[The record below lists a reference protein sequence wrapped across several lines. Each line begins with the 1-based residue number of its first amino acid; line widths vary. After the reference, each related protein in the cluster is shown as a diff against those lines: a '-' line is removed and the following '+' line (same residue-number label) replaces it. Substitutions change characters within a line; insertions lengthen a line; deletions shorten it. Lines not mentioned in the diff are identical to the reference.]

1 MEIYPVTKVM
11 NKFLPKNKGVMLI
24 EIVVAVGIIG
34 LVLIGVSDLMTRSV
48 GVVSFQKQKKEALM
62 IITKKLNDYKTERDT
77 NPDNFYTTVESST
90 IDPCVIDKPYK
101 CLVTVD
107 KTVDAVKISITAQ
120 WQDGGRPYE
129 TSLSQSLSRTVK

>member
-1 MEIYPVTKVM
+1 
-11 NKFLPKNKGVMLI
+11 MLI

>member
-1 MEIYPVTKVM
+1 MQ
-11 NKFLPKNKGVMLI
+11 KNKGVMLI

-48 GVVSFQKQKKEALM
+48 SVVTFQKQKKEALT
-62 IITKKLNDYKTERDT
+62 IITKKLNDYKAARDT
-77 NPDNFYTTVESST
+77 NPDNFYTTVADS
-90 IDPCVIDKPYK
+90 IVDPCVVNKPYK
-101 CLVTVD
+101 CLITVD
-107 KTVDAVKISITAQ
+107 KTADAVKISITAQ

>member
-1 MEIYPVTKVM
+1 M

-24 EIVVAVGIIG
+24 EIVVAIGIIG
-34 LVLIGVSDLMTRSV
+34 LVLVGVSDLMTRSV
-48 GVVSFQKQKKEALM
+48 SLVTFQKQKKEALT
-62 IITKKLNDYKTERDT
+62 IITKKLNDYKVARDT
-77 NPDNFYTTVESST
+77 NPDNFYATVVDS
-90 IDPCVIDKPYK
+90 IVDPCVVNKPYK
-101 CLVTVD
+101 CLITVD